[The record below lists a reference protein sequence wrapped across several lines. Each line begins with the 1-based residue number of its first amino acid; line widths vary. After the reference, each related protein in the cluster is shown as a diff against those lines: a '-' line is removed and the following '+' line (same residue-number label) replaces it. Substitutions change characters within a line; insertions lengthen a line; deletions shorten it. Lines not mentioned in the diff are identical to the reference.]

1 MIRTQIYIPDEMY
14 QHVMVI
20 SKTSGDNFSVI
31 VRKSID
37 GYLKKTTGKKR
48 AKKFGKG
55 FIGAGKGKIPR
66 DLAQN
71 VDTYLYG
78 GE

>member
-20 SKTSGDNFSVI
+20 SKTSGENFSVI

-37 GYLKKTTGKKR
+37 GYLKKTTGKS
-48 AKKFGKG
+48 AQ
-55 FIGAGKGKIPR
+55 KIWR
-66 DLAQN
+66 RI
-71 VDTYLYG
+71 Y
-78 GE
+78 

>member
-1 MIRTQIYIPDEMY
+1 MIRTQIYIPDDMY

-20 SKTSGDNFSVI
+20 SKTTGKNFSAI

-48 AKKFGKG
+48 TKKFGEG
-55 FIGAGKGKIPR
+55 FIGASKDRGPK
-66 DLAQN
+66 DLSQN
-71 VDTYLYG
+71 IDAYLYG
-78 GE
+78 GK